1 MTIYQKFPRLGSHDN
16 VVIYIDNHKKL
27 DSLVNEPKKFYSLL
41 PIKPYIVNGQQELM
55 NELSKE
61 QLQRVLDTK
70 KKYYDLSKDQ
80 FSSTRY

>member
-1 MTIYQKFPRLGSHDN
+1 MIIYQKFPRLGFHDN
-16 VVIYIDNHKKL
+16 NVIYIDNDHV
-27 DSLVNEPKKFYSLL
+27 SEPIKFYSLL

>member
-1 MTIYQKFPRLGSHDN
+1 M
-16 VVIYIDNHKKL
+16 IYIDNNHGL
-27 DSLVNEPKKFYSLL
+27 DSLVTEPIKFYSLL

-80 FSSTRY
+80 FSSTRD